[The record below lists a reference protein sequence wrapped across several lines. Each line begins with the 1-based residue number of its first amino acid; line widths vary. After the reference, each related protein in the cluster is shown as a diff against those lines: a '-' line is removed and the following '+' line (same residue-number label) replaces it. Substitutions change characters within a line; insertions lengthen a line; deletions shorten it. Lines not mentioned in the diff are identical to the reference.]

1 MIQVIQPPETDAAR
15 LQWVLQMIAFFAVLF
30 TGVVPPA
37 VVVYEGYRALSTSTQ
52 EDADIQAVVIGRYV
66 ATHPDTWMFKPEHI
80 EVALKGIRH
89 SDNYSLVESLG
100 ERVLTLGAPIESPSL
115 ERWAD
120 FKLYGQ
126 VVGRVGVVSSAKDF
140 RTKVFVAAGVG
151 LVVTALLLWLLQQY
165 LFSRLAAANDA
176 RRVSD
181 ERLSDLIDLS
191 SDWFWEQDA
200 EYRFVEN
207 TLDDIGSLGAAS
219 LVGKTRWELPINLP
233 EEQWSAHRR
242 DLDQRRHFALRYP
255 ITNERG
261 GVRWF
266 EVRGKPLIT
275 ADGTFTGYRGVGRDV
290 TWEIERE
297 QEVLRHRDHLQE
309 MVDEQIA
316 EVVHAKQAAEA
327 ANSAKSEF
335 LANISHELRT
345 PMHGVLSFAKFGLT
359 KPNLTLEKTREY
371 FGRINDSAER
381 LMRLLN
387 DLLDLSKMEAGMMTL
402 DLGTGDLAAVANEV
416 IGEFSA
422 TAADRHLTLKLD
434 TRCDQA
440 VARMDAVRIGQVV
453 RNLLSNAM
461 RFGPA
466 GTTIMVVIETTEVGL
481 GRRRSDQISVPALL
495 LRVEDEGPGI
505 PEGELVQV
513 FDKFVQS
520 SKTKTG
526 AGGTGLGLAIC
537 RDIIY
542 LHSGT
547 ISARNRTAENGVGH
561 GAIFEFVIPCGKTK
575 PEESAA

>member
-1 MIQVIQPPETDAAR
+1 MIQVIHPPETDAAR
-15 LQWVLQMIAFFAVLF
+15 LQRLLRMIAFFAVLF
-30 TGVVPPA
+30 TGLVPPLM
-37 VVVYEGYRALSTSTQ
+37 VVYEGYHALSSTTQ
-52 EDADIQAVVIGRYV
+52 DDADVQAVIVSRYV

-80 EVALKGIRH
+80 EVVLKGIRH
-89 SDNYSLVESLG
+89 SQNYVLIESLG
-100 ERVLTLGAPIESPSL
+100 ERVLTLGEPIDSPSL

-126 VVGRVGVVSSAKDF
+126 TVGRVGVMAPAKNL
-140 RTKVFVAAGVG
+140 RNKAIIAITTGVA
-151 LVVTALLLWLLQQY
+151 VTVLLLWLLQHY
-165 LFSRLAAANDA
+165 VFKRLSAADAA
-176 RRVSD
+176 RRTSD

-207 TLDDIGSLGAAS
+207 SLDDIGSLGS
-219 LVGKTRWELPINLP
+219 VSMVGKTRWELPIHLP
-233 EEQWSAHRR
+233 EEQWAAHRK
-242 DLDQRRHFALRYP
+242 DLDQHRHFALRYP

-266 EVRGKPLIT
+266 EVRGKPLLA

-309 MVDEQIA
+309 MVDEQVS
-316 EVVHAKQAAEA
+316 EVVRAKQAAEA
-327 ANSAKSEF
+327 ANAAKTEF

-402 DLGTGDLAAVANEV
+402 DLSNGDLAAVANEV

-422 TAADRHLTLKLD
+422 TAADRYLQVKLEK
-434 TRCDQA
+434 RCDQTL
-440 VARMDAVRIGQVV
+440 ARMDPVRIAQVV
-453 RNLLSNAM
+453 RNLLSNAL
-461 RFGPA
+461 RFGPS
-466 GTTIMVVIETTEVGL
+466 GSTITVVIEATEISL
-481 GRRRSDQISVPALL
+481 GRRRGDQISAPALL

-505 PEGELVQV
+505 PEAELVQV

-520 SKTKTG
+520 SATKTG

-537 RDIIY
+537 RDIVN
-542 LHSGT
+542 LHNGT
-547 ISARNRTAENGVGH
+547 ISARNRTGESGAGH
-561 GAIFEFVIPCGKTK
+561 GAIFEFVIPCGKIK
-575 PEESAA
+575 PEEIAA

>member
-1 MIQVIQPPETDAAR
+1 VIQVIQPPETDAAR
-15 LQWVLQMIAFFAVLF
+15 LQRLLRMIAFVAVLF
-30 TGVVPPA
+30 AGIAPPA
-37 VVVYEGYRALSTSTQ
+37 MVIYEGYRALVATTQ
-52 EDADIQAVVIGRYV
+52 DDADIQAVIISRYV

-80 EVALKGIRH
+80 EVSLKGIRH
-89 SDNYSLVESLG
+89 ADNFVTIESLG
-100 ERVLTLGAPIESPSL
+100 ERVLTLGEPIHGPNM

-126 VVGRVGVVSSAKDF
+126 TVGRVGVAASTESF
-140 RTKVFVAAGVG
+140 INKVVIATVAG
-151 LVVTALLLWLLQQY
+151 LVLTGLLFWLLQKF
-165 LFSRLAAANDA
+165 LFQRLAAANEA

-191 SDWFWEQDA
+191 SDWFWEQDV
-200 EYRFVEN
+200 EHRFLEN
-207 TLDDIGSLGAAS
+207 TLDDIGSLGAVS
-219 LVGKTRWELPINLP
+219 VIGKTRWELPINLS
-233 EEQWSAHRR
+233 EEQWAAHRK

-255 ITNERG
+255 ITNDRG

-266 EVRGKPLIT
+266 EVRGKPLMT

-327 ANSAKSEF
+327 ANAAKSEF

-402 DLGTGDLAAVANEV
+402 DLGTGDLVAVANEV

-422 TAADRHLTLKLD
+422 TAADRHLQLRLE

-440 VARMDAVRIGQVV
+440 VARMDAARIGQVV
-453 RNLLSNAM
+453 RNLLSNAL

-466 GTTIMVVIETTEVGL
+466 GTTITVVIEATEIGL
-481 GRRRSDQISVPALL
+481 GRRRSDMISVPALQ

-505 PEGELVQV
+505 PEAELVQV

-537 RDIIY
+537 RDIIH

-547 ISARNRTAENGVGH
+547 ISARNRTAESAAGH
-561 GAIFEFVIPCGKTK
+561 GAIFEFVIPCGKPN
-575 PEESAA
+575 PEEIAA